1 MFFYGLSD
9 VGRRRQNNQDS
20 FGYLKI
26 ADNAEVFVVCD
37 GMGGANGG
45 NVASEMSVNVFTE
58 YLKNSLGNFVD
69 SKTNLLVLPEDT
81 DSLGPYATTAE
92 FSFFFFK
99 QKTANEIWYGL
110 VGSEMCIRDCFF
122 HAEDGI
128 RFFCLSRGLGD
139 V

>member
-58 YLKNSLGNFVD
+58 YLKNSLGNLSIQKPIFLFFPRIRTV
-69 SKTNLLVLPEDT
+69 SVLMLLLPNLV
-81 DSLGPYATTAE
+81 
-92 FSFFFFK
+92 F
-99 QKTANEIWYGL
+99 
-110 VGSEMCIRDCFF
+110 
-122 HAEDGI
+122 
-128 RFFCLSRGLGD
+128 
-139 V
+139 

>member
-45 NVASEMSVNVFTE
+45 NIASEMSVNIFTE
-58 YLKNSLGNFVD
+58 YLKNSLGKFVD
-69 SKTNLLVLPEDT
+69 SKTNLLILPEDT
-81 DSLGPYATTAE
+81 ENPWSLCYYCR
-92 FSFFFFK
+92 
-99 QKTANEIWYGL
+99 I
-110 VGSEMCIRDCFF
+110 
-122 HAEDGI
+122 
-128 RFFCLSRGLGD
+128 
-139 V
+139 